1 MAHAPDAEPRVG
13 ADRIRL
19 AESTRALIEAV
30 AAVEA
35 PDTHDDTHG
44 RNGGDPTLAAAA
56 DAIDA
61 VTTSLRAR
69 ATSSASAR
77 YRAERRYG
85 DYLPRSLLV
94 GRAHPISPGAR
105 FEFSDGVLDVR
116 VTFGSA
122 YEGPPGYVHG
132 GIVALAFDELFG
144 MVTVLNGQ
152 GGLTGRLS
160 VRYRKPTPLGQELRM
175 TARIEHHE
183 GRRMRTRGT
192 IHAGDALTAEAEGLF
207 VTLTPESAREYFGDE
222 EPPRA

>member
-1 MAHAPDAEPRVG
+1 VPPAPDAEQRVG

-35 PDTHDDTHG
+35 VDPDDD
-44 RNGGDPTLAAAA
+44 PALAAAA
-56 DAIDA
+56 DAIDG
-61 VTTSLRAR
+61 VTASLQAS
-69 ATSSASAR
+69 ATSSASTR

-105 FEFSDGVLDVR
+105 YDFADGVLDVR
-116 VTFGSA
+116 VTFGPA

-175 TARIEHHE
+175 TAWIDHHE

-192 IHAGDALTAEAEGLF
+192 IHAGHQLTAESEGLF
-207 VTLTPESAREYFGDE
+207 VTLRPESARDYFGDAM
-222 EPPRA
+222 EPGPV

>member
-1 MAHAPDAEPRVG
+1 MPPTPDAEQRVG

-19 AESTRALIEAV
+19 AASTRALIEAV

-35 PDTHDDTHG
+35 VDTADADPD
-44 RNGGDPTLAAAA
+44 LARAS

-61 VTTSLRAR
+61 VTAGLRAR
-69 ATSSASAR
+69 PTSSASLR

-94 GRAHPISPGAR
+94 GRAHPISPGAQ
-105 FEFSDGVLDVR
+105 FDFADGRLDVR
-116 VTFGSA
+116 VTFGAA

-160 VRYRKPTPLGQELRM
+160 VRYRKPTPLHQELRM
-175 TARIEHHE
+175 TAWIDHHE

-192 IHAGDALTAEAEGLF
+192 IHVGDELTAESEGLF
-207 VTLTPESAREYFGDE
+207 VTLKPESARAYFGDAV
-222 EPPRA
+222 PDAAGPADA